1 MKKIPVRMVIVTMFE
16 TKVRDDSQIG
26 EFHLWKERRD
36 LNERFDFP
44 FAQQDLYFS
53 SESKILGI
61 VTGVG
66 TAKSAAAIM
75 ALGLD
80 PRFDLTKSYWLVA
93 GIAGIDPEDA
103 SIGSAVWSS
112 HLVDGDL
119 ACEIDAREIPKDW
132 PHGYFALRTKRPLD
146 PNKPEPRGE
155 IFLANKALTEWAYEL
170 TKNVVLLDSDRL
182 KRHRAKYTNH
192 PLAQEPPMVHLGGHL
207 AAMTFWHGEL
217 LNAWANDWVDY
228 WTDGDANFVTSAMEE
243 TGTFQSLEYL
253 DRANLLDRQRALV
266 LRAGSN
272 YTLPPPGTT
281 AAQSMAQEGK
291 GFSGLHESLESLYR
305 VGSVVI
311 DELLKNWDKFE
322 ARRPD
327 ELAGPFK

>member
-1 MKKIPVRMVIVTMFE
+1 
-16 TKVRDDSQIG
+16 
-26 EFHLWKERRD
+26 
-36 LNERFDFP
+36 
-44 FAQQDLYFS
+44 
-53 SESKILGI
+53 
-61 VTGVG
+61 
-66 TAKSAAAIM
+66 
-75 ALGLD
+75 
-80 PRFDLTKSYWLVA
+80 
-93 GIAGIDPEDA
+93 
-103 SIGSAVWSS
+103 
-112 HLVDGDL
+112 
-119 ACEIDAREIPKDW
+119 
-132 PHGYFALRTKRPLD
+132 
-146 PNKPEPRGE
+146 
-155 IFLANKALTEWAYEL
+155 
-170 TKNVVLLDSDRL
+170 
-182 KRHRAKYTNH
+182 
-192 PLAQEPPMVHLGGHL
+192 MVHLGGHL

-253 DRANLLDRQRALV
+253 DRASLLDRQRALV

-281 AAQSMAQEGK
+281 AAQSMAQEGN